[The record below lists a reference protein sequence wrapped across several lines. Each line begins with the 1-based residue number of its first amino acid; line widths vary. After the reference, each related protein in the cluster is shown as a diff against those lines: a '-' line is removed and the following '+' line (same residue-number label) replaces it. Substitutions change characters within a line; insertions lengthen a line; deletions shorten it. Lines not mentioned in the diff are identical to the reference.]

1 MKHAVV
7 LVQPLLLAADLLTV
21 RVVGLDVM
29 TSVCR
34 HTGEGYVD
42 TPTLRGLLLRTPPML
57 GLWLSP

>member
-7 LVQPLLLAADLLTV
+7 LVQPLLLAAHLLTV
-21 RVVGLDVM
+21 RVGLDVM
-29 TSVCR
+29 KSVCS